1 MDVIDAILS
10 RHSVRAFKPD
20 PVSRETILKILEV
33 ANHSPSAA
41 NTQPWQIF
49 VAGGAVLE
57 RIRQAAIARY
67 REGTPTTPE
76 IPSQKEWPAALQA
89 RIDRMRT
96 ERYTLLGIDRQNR
109 EAIKENMGLNHL
121 FFGAPVVAFLC
132 MDRALGTW
140 SVFDLGTLTQN
151 IMLAAL
157 EYGLGTIPALTFVG
171 YPDIIRQEL
180 EIPQELLIVFGI
192 ALGYEDMASPI
203 NSYRS
208 SRRPIDEVVTFK
220 GL

>member
-1 MDVIDAILS
+1 VCSSDL
-10 RHSVRAFKPD
+10 
-20 PVSRETILKILEV
+20 
-33 ANHSPSAA
+33 
-41 NTQPWQIF
+41 
-49 VAGGAVLE
+49 
-57 RIRQAAIARY
+57 
-67 REGTPTTPE
+67 